1 MYYYVKEEIYITE
14 SVLHFPIACEHKY
27 YGLNC
32 NLTCST
38 TCINQTCDAE
48 SGICVM
54 VNFLK
59 HIDSFYRQ
67 NPKYK
72 IES

>member
-14 SVLHFPIACEHKY
+14 SVLHFPIACEHEY

-54 VNFLK
+54 VNF
-59 HIDSFYRQ
+59 
-67 NPKYK
+67 
-72 IES
+72 